1 MVRLEQAVGNAQAA
15 VDAAEAALSAARAEH
30 KARQSDLNEAIWAHE
45 RVQVLKVEREREWR
59 IATNDQQGHHGNDGV
74 AAAQVRYRAQLA
86 RNVARTAE
94 AQAERALA
102 AAQAALESAGEALAE
117 MSLEG
122 TAADAELKAA
132 QVEWSGTRLACDY
145 LDERYG
151 GDGDADGESASGDGA
166 SAKGS

>member
-1 MVRLEQAVGNAQAA
+1 MSNARAA
-15 VDAAEAALSAARAEH
+15 VDAAEAALSGARAEH

-45 RVQVLKVEREREWR
+45 RVSVLKVEREREWR
-59 IATNDQQGHHGNDGV
+59 IARGDQQGHHHNDGV

-86 RNVARTAE
+86 RNAARAAE
-94 AQAERALA
+94 AQAERDLA
-102 AAQAALESAGEALAE
+102 AARAALESAEEALAE
-117 MSLEG
+117 MSIEG

-145 LDERYG
+145 LDERYA
-151 GDGDADGESASGDGA
+151 DADGESASGGAA

>member
-1 MVRLEQAVGNAQAA
+1 MIRLEQAVGNAEAA
-15 VDAAEAALSAARAEH
+15 VDVAEAALSAARAEH

-45 RVQVLKVEREREWR
+45 RVSVLKVEREREWR
-59 IATNDQQGHHGNDGV
+59 IAGSDQQGHHHNDGV

-86 RNVARTAE
+86 RNAARTAE
-94 AQAERALA
+94 AQAERDLA
-102 AAQAALESAGEALAE
+102 AARAALASAEEALEE

-122 TAADAELKAA
+122 NPADAELKAA

-151 GDGDADGESASGDGA
+151 GEDDESASGGA
-166 SAKGS
+166 APAKGS